1 MGEKPKELT
10 SFHYSCAGA
19 FSGVVSR
26 FVGQPLDVIKI
37 RQQLYSQN
45 KVCLKTASKQVLFLD
60 YIEVDFFFFMVV

>member
-19 FSGVVSR
+19 LSGVISR

-37 RQQLYSQN
+37 RQQLHNN
-45 KVCLKTASKQVLFLD
+45 KLRKVNALKC
-60 YIEVDFFFFMVV
+60 